1 MALPKVYELT
11 LEQTIADVPAEYDYA
26 VDYRFENDNYGA
38 PVYYKR
44 VDGNFVKMEN

>member
-11 LEQTIADVPAEYDYA
+11 GEQTLADVTDEYDYA
-26 VDYRFENDNYGA
+26 VDYRFDNGNGGA

-44 VDGNFVKMEN
+44 DSGEFFVMD